1 MENNESK
8 DVTRRRA
15 LQVIGVG
22 VLVPA
27 GALMGCTQE
36 SGTKEAKSGHS
47 DSDPEKSAASKPKE
61 DEKKKPE
68 AAADGEKTS
77 GGEMAKSG
85 EAKGGEAK
93 GEGGEVVCDTSGID
107 AQSKQMRKTLQ
118 YVSKSPKE
126 GKQCNNCMQWI
137 KPKAGEK
144 CGGCKLFS
152 GPVNPNGYCLS
163 YAPMKKA

>member
-27 GALMGCTQE
+27 GAFIGCTQE

-47 DSDPEKSAASKPKE
+47 DSDPDKSAASKPKE

-77 GGEMAKSG
+77 GGEMAKG
-85 EAKGGEAK
+85 DGAK